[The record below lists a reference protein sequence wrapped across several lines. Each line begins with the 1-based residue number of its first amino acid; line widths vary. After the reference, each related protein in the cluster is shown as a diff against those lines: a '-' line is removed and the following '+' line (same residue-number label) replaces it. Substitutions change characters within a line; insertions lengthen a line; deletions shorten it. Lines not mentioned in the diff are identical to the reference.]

1 MGGVRYVAARCQSF
15 KIVTMDIL
23 LKLKERKCR
32 CGMVTNVWQSS
43 LSNIA
48 PTAGRRWTPMDNL
61 LTDKDLETIARAHRR
76 CREMEV
82 ERTMGTLRVRVSTCP
97 ATRAWSVPYLIRME
111 RWRPGVYITKY
122 FDSVEALREELEY
135 GAIDLSG
142 R

>member
-1 MGGVRYVAARCQSF
+1 
-15 KIVTMDIL
+15 MD
-23 LKLKERKCR
+23 
-32 CGMVTNVWQSS
+32 
-43 LSNIA
+43 
-48 PTAGRRWTPMDNL
+48 DL
-61 LTDKDLETIARAHRR
+61 LTTNDVDTIARAHRR

-97 ATRAWSVPYLIRME
+97 AIRAWSVPYLIRME

-122 FDSVEALREELEY
+122 FDSVEALREELEH

>member
-1 MGGVRYVAARCQSF
+1 
-15 KIVTMDIL
+15 
-23 LKLKERKCR
+23 
-32 CGMVTNVWQSS
+32 
-43 LSNIA
+43 
-48 PTAGRRWTPMDNL
+48 MDNL
-61 LTDKDLETIARAHRR
+61 LTDKDLDTIARAHRR